1 MQSLYKQLLPLTLIR
16 EICYLG
22 SDHTFNFFIMKIHLI
37 LLTFVMSLIE
47 FLLFYFVDMEF
58 QNLRERKTEK
68 LDWANLLGSLI
79 KFINKLELDHYIW
92 AGLII

>member
-1 MQSLYKQLLPLTLIR
+1 
-16 EICYLG
+16 
-22 SDHTFNFFIMKIHLI
+22 MKIHLI

-68 LDWANLLGSLI
+68 LD
-79 KFINKLELDHYIW
+79 
-92 AGLII
+92 